1 MKQINQYIFNIYHFI
16 LNVRDTMEYAIER
29 DHNKAIFD
37 NRKKVISENLNEGTA
52 FGNFLKNN
60 GEAGDKIKEQVNAFL
75 DDFYGPDQKVLT
87 VAGDKVRVDYSQ
99 AIKIYEGVLNLSNP
113 LRDILTQYV
122 AMSRQQKDDEP
133 VITNLVTLDER
144 MFRVVFTM
152 LVMRTFE
159 KSFAEFQKMMTE
171 SKGQP
176 TPQSNFIVQ
185 NELFVMAKLLRD
197 SRQHIHVTDNDTLDI
212 IDDTLKVVEMTEG
225 RRDRPGQKG
234 FKEIF
239 DDINRRLS
247 EYVNIIE
254 PQWKA
259 AYDLG
264 VKEMIEAQKQAQ
276 EAAANKDATDNG
288 SQA

>member
-16 LNVRDTMEYAIER
+16 LNVRDTMEYAIKR
-29 DHNKAIFD
+29 DHEANIFES
-37 NRKKVISENLNEGTA
+37 RKKVISENLNEGTA

-60 GEAGDKIKEQVNAFL
+60 GEAGDKIKEQVQNFVN
-75 DDFYGPDQKVLT
+75 DFYGPDQNVLT

-99 AIKIYEGVLNLSNP
+99 SIKIYEEVLKLSNP

-122 AMSRQQKDDEP
+122 AMSRSQKDDEAI
-133 VITNLVTLDER
+133 ITNLVTLDER

-159 KSFAEFQKMMTE
+159 ESFAEFQKMMNE

-185 NELFVMAKLLRD
+185 NELFKMSGLLRE
-197 SRQHIHVTDNDTLDI
+197 SRQHIHITDNETLDLL
-212 IDDTLKVVEMTEG
+212 DDTLKVVEMTEG

-259 AYDLG
+259 AYDMG
-264 VKEMIEAQKQAQ
+264 VKEMIEDQKKAQ
-276 EAAANKDATDNG
+276 EAKKE
-288 SQA
+288 SEPQA

>member
-16 LNVRDTMEYAIER
+16 LNVRDTMEYAIKR
-29 DHNKAIFD
+29 DHEANIFES
-37 NRKKVISENLNEGTA
+37 RKKIISENLNEGTA

-60 GEAGDKIKEQVNAFL
+60 GEAGDKIKEQVQNFVN
-75 DDFYGPDQKVLT
+75 DFYGPDQNVLT

-99 AIKIYEGVLNLSNP
+99 SIKIFEEVLKLSNP

-122 AMSRQQKDDEP
+122 AMSRSQKDDEAI
-133 VITNLVTLDER
+133 ITNLVTLDER

-159 KSFAEFQKMMTE
+159 ESFAEFQKMMNE

-185 NELFVMAKLLRD
+185 NELFKMSGLLRE
-197 SRQHIHVTDNDTLDI
+197 SRQHIHITDNETLDLL
-212 IDDTLKVVEMTEG
+212 DDTLKVVEMTEG

-259 AYDLG
+259 AYDMG
-264 VKEMIEAQKQAQ
+264 VKEMIEDQKKAQ
-276 EAAANKDATDNG
+276 EAKKE
-288 SQA
+288 SEPQA

>member
-16 LNVRDTMEYAIER
+16 LNVRDTMEYAIKR
-29 DHNKAIFD
+29 DHEANIFES
-37 NRKKVISENLNEGTA
+37 RKKVISENLNEGTA

-60 GEAGDKIKEQVNAFL
+60 GEAGDKIKEQVQNFVN
-75 DDFYGPDQKVLT
+75 DFYGPDQNVLT

-99 AIKIYEGVLNLSNP
+99 SIKIYEEVLKLSNP

-122 AMSRQQKDDEP
+122 AMSRSQKDDEAI
-133 VITNLVTLDER
+133 ITNLVTLDER

-159 KSFAEFQKMMTE
+159 ESFAEFQKMMNE

-185 NELFVMAKLLRD
+185 NELFKMSGLLRE
-197 SRQHIHVTDNDTLDI
+197 SRQHIHVTDNETLDLL
-212 IDDTLKVVEMTEG
+212 DDTLKVVEMTEG

-259 AYDLG
+259 AYDMG
-264 VKEMIEAQKQAQ
+264 VKEMIEDQKKAQ
-276 EAAANKDATDNG
+276 EAKKE
-288 SQA
+288 SEPQA

>member
-16 LNVRDTMEYAIER
+16 LNVRDTMEYAIKR
-29 DHNKAIFD
+29 DHEANIFES
-37 NRKKVISENLNEGTA
+37 RKKIISENLNEGTA

-60 GEAGDKIKEQVNAFL
+60 GEAGDKIKEQVQNFVN
-75 DDFYGPDQKVLT
+75 DFYGPDQNVLT

-99 AIKIYEGVLNLSNP
+99 SIKIFEEVLKLSNP

-122 AMSRQQKDDEP
+122 AMSRSQKDDEAI
-133 VITNLVTLDER
+133 ITNLVTLDER
-144 MFRVVFTM
+144 MFRVVYTM

-159 KSFAEFQKMMTE
+159 ESFAEFQKMMNE

-185 NELFVMAKLLRD
+185 NELFKMSSLLRE
-197 SRQHIHVTDNDTLDI
+197 SRQHIHVTDNETLDLL
-212 IDDTLKVVEMTEG
+212 DDTLKVVEMTEG

-259 AYDLG
+259 AYDMG
-264 VKEMIEAQKQAQ
+264 VKEMIEDQKKAQ
-276 EAAANKDATDNG
+276 EAKKE
-288 SQA
+288 SEPQA

>member
-1 MKQINQYIFNIYHFI
+1 MLHSD
-16 LNVRDTMEYAIER
+16 R
-29 DHNKAIFD
+29 
-37 NRKKVISENLNEGTA
+37 
-52 FGNFLKNN
+52 
-60 GEAGDKIKEQVNAFL
+60 
-75 DDFYGPDQKVLT
+75 T

-99 AIKIYEGVLNLSNP
+99 SIKIYEEVLKHSNP

-122 AMSRQQKDDEP
+122 AMSRSQKDDEAI
-133 VITNLVTLDER
+133 ITNLVTLDER
-144 MFRVVFTM
+144 MFRVVYTM

-159 KSFAEFQKMMTE
+159 ESFAEFQKMMNE

-185 NELFVMAKLLRD
+185 NELFKMSGLLRE
-197 SRQHIHVTDNDTLDI
+197 SRQHIHVTDNETLDLL
-212 IDDTLKVVEMTEG
+212 DDTLKVVEMTEG

-259 AYDLG
+259 AYDMG
-264 VKEMIEAQKQAQ
+264 VKEMIEDQKKAQ
-276 EAAANKDATDNG
+276 EAKKE
-288 SQA
+288 SEPQA

>member
-16 LNVRDTMEYAIER
+16 LNVRDTMEYAIKR
-29 DHNKAIFD
+29 DHDVKIFE
-37 NRKKVISENLNEGTA
+37 NRKKVITENLNEGTA

-60 GEAGDKIKEQVNAFL
+60 GEAGDKLREQVQNFV
-75 DDFYGPDQKVLT
+75 DDFYGPDQNVLT
-87 VAGDKVRVDYSQ
+87 VAGDTVRVDYSQ
-99 AIKIYEGVLNLSNP
+99 NIKIFEEVLNLSNP

-122 AMSRQQKDDEP
+122 AMSRNQKDDEP
-133 VITNLVTLDER
+133 IITNLVVLDER
-144 MFRVVFTM
+144 MFRVVYTM

-159 KSFAEFQKMMTE
+159 ESFAEFQKMMSE

-185 NELFVMAKLLRD
+185 NELFKMSKLLRD
-197 SRQHIHVTDNDTLDI
+197 SRQHIHVTDNETLDI
-212 IDDTLKVVEMTEG
+212 LDDTLKVIEMTEG

-247 EYVNIIE
+247 DYVNIIE

-259 AYDLG
+259 AYDQG
-264 VKEMIEAQKQAQ
+264 VKEMIEDQKKAQ
-276 EAAANKDATDNG
+276 EANKNTENP
-288 SQA
+288 QA

>member
-16 LNVRDTMEYAIER
+16 LNVRDTMEYAIKR
-29 DHNKAIFD
+29 DHEANIFES
-37 NRKKVISENLNEGTA
+37 RKKVISENLNEGTA

-60 GEAGDKIKEQVNAFL
+60 GEAGDKIKEQVQNFVN
-75 DDFYGPDQKVLT
+75 DFYGPDQNVLT

-99 AIKIYEGVLNLSNP
+99 SIKIYEEVLKLSNP

-122 AMSRQQKDDEP
+122 AMSRSQKDDEAI
-133 VITNLVTLDER
+133 ITNLVTLDER

-159 KSFAEFQKMMTE
+159 ESFAEFQKMMNE

-176 TPQSNFIVQ
+176 TPQSNFIG
-185 NELFVMAKLLRD
+185 
-197 SRQHIHVTDNDTLDI
+197 QHIHVTDNETLDLL
-212 IDDTLKVVEMTEG
+212 DDTLKVVEMTEG

-259 AYDLG
+259 AYDMG
-264 VKEMIEAQKQAQ
+264 VKEMIEDQKKAQ
-276 EAAANKDATDNG
+276 EAKKE
-288 SQA
+288 SEPQA